1 MIHGSLCYT
10 AGTYSRPIHGDSMVM
25 EQAFAYRNR
34 ARSVVIGIGANLGD
48 PQEMVSRVLDELM
61 TKPWLEGARA
71 SSLYKSSPV
80 GFVEQPD
87 FVNAVVVG
95 MSVLAPHIILEE
107 LQEMESRAGRGEKRV
122 FWGPRVLDLDL
133 LVVGD
138 ESISEDRLQL
148 PHSQITKRRF
158 VLEPLHELEPHWKHP
173 LTGESIKSLMAELP
187 EGDVVERIERAE
199 S

>member
-1 MIHGSLCYT
+1 MDLYVTRQARTLDLIHGT
-10 AGTYSRPIHGDSMVM
+10 SMVM
-25 EQAFAYRNR
+25 EQAVAYRNLP
-34 ARSVVIGIGANLGD
+34 RSVVIGIGANLGD

-61 TKPWLEGARA
+61 TKPWLEGTRA
-71 SSLYKSSPV
+71 SSLYRSSPV
-80 GFVEQPD
+80 GFVQQPD

-95 MSVLAPHIILEE
+95 MSALSSHMILEE

-122 FWGPRVLDLDL
+122 VWGPRILDLDL
-133 LVVGD
+133 LAVGD

-158 VLEPLHELEPHWKHP
+158 VLEPLNELEPHWKHP

-187 EGDVVERIERAE
+187 EGDFVARIERAE